1 MKRRLFAVLSVVL
14 FGLLL
19 VACGDKNYK
28 VTFDVAGGTPAI
40 ASQTIKKDG
49 LVTKPSDPTKDGY
62 TFKLWEEKT
71 SKKEWK
77 FATDKVTK
85 NITLVAQ
92 WEEVPPEVEKVT
104 VTFEMKGGTPAVAA
118 QTIDKGAKA
127 TKPADPTKDG
137 FEFLGWYKGET
148 AYDFT
153 AAVNENLTL
162 EAKWEE
168 LPP

>member
-14 FGLLL
+14 FVLLL

-118 QTIDKGAKA
+118 QTIEKGAKA

-148 AYDFT
+148 A
-153 AAVNENLTL
+153 
-162 EAKWEE
+162 
-168 LPP
+168 